1 MIFIPDANV
10 LIQAARWD
18 AEYFDA
24 CHSWITGALR
34 KGEVVTA
41 PYLVEIALL
50 RITTMPSMP
59 GGASRINDPFNF
71 LVTLRQAGYQRLE
84 PGVRFNE
91 IFESLCIDHHIYG
104 NDVNDAFLAALA
116 LENNA
121 TLVSMDKGFARFPI
135 SWFDPSA

>member
-18 AEYFDA
+18 AEHFDA
-24 CHSWITGALR
+24 CYSWLTKALQR
-34 KGEVVTA
+34 GDIVTA

-50 RITTMPSMP
+50 RITTLPKMP

-71 LVTLRQAGYQRLE
+71 LASMRQAGYRRLE
-84 PGVRFNE
+84 PTARSFE
-91 IFESLCIDHHIYG
+91 IFESLCIDHQIHG

-116 LENNA
+116 LEQQA
-121 TLVSMDKGFARFPI
+121 TLVSMDQGFARFAI
-135 SWFDPSA
+135 QWLDPTT